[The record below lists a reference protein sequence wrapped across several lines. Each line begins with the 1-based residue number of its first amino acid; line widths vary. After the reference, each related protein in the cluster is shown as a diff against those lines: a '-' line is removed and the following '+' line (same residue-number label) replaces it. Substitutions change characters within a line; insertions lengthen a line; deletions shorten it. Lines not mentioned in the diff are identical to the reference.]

1 MNKEDPEISNLV
13 AAINREAHGDKSIS
27 TEVSPED
34 GPADK
39 NILVR
44 LTNKDRERW
53 KEASERVGVT
63 MSQLIRDTVNDKVTE
78 IIDCSHPTN
87 MRRYY
92 PWSEFC
98 LKCGTRIR

>member
-1 MNKEDPEISNLV
+1 MNKDPEISNLV
-13 AAINREAHGDKSIS
+13 AAIDREAHGDKSIS

-53 KEASERVGVT
+53 KEASERIGVT
-63 MSQLIRDTVNDKVTE
+63 MSQMIRDAVNVKVIE
-78 IIDCSHPTN
+78 VLDCSHPTN

-98 LKCGTRIR
+98 LKCSTRIF

>member
-1 MNKEDPEISNLV
+1 MNKDPEISNLV
-13 AAINREAHGDKSIS
+13 AAIDREAHGDKSIS

-53 KEASERVGVT
+53 KEASEKIGVT
-63 MSQLIRDTVNDKVTE
+63 MSQMIRDAVNVKVIE
-78 IIDCSHPTN
+78 VLDCSHPTN
-87 MRRYY
+87 LRRYY

-98 LKCGTRIR
+98 LKCSTRIF

>member
-1 MNKEDPEISNLV
+1 MNKDPEISNLV
-13 AAINREAHGDKSIS
+13 AAIDREAHGDKSIS
-27 TEVSPED
+27 TDVSPED

-53 KEASERVGVT
+53 KEASEKIGVT
-63 MSQLIRDTVNDKVTE
+63 MSQMIRDAVNVKVIE
-78 IIDCSHPTN
+78 VLDCSHPTN

-98 LKCGTRIR
+98 LKCSTRIF

>member
-1 MNKEDPEISNLV
+1 MNKDPEISNLV
-13 AAINREAHGDKSIS
+13 AAIDREAHGDMSIS
-27 TEVSPED
+27 AEVSPED

-53 KEASERVGVT
+53 KEASEKVGLT
-63 MSQLIRDTVNDKVTE
+63 MSQMIRDTVNEKVTE

>member
-1 MNKEDPEISNLV
+1 MNKDPEISNLV
-13 AAINREAHGDKSIS
+13 AAIDREAHGDKSIS

-53 KEASERVGVT
+53 KEASEKIGVT
-63 MSQLIRDTVNDKVTE
+63 MSQMIRDAVNVKVIE
-78 IIDCSHPTN
+78 VLDCSNPTN

-98 LKCGTRIR
+98 LKCSTRIF

>member
-1 MNKEDPEISNLV
+1 MNEEDQEISNLV
-13 AAINREAHGDKSIS
+13 SAIDREAHGDKSIS

-53 KEASERVGVT
+53 KEASEKIGVT
-63 MSQLIRDTVNDKVTE
+63 MSQMIRDTVNDKVTE
-78 IIDCSHPTN
+78 IIDCSHPIN

-98 LKCGTRIR
+98 LKCQRRLR

>member
-1 MNKEDPEISNLV
+1 MNKDPEISNLV
-13 AAINREAHGDKSIS
+13 AAIDREAHGDKSIS

-53 KEASERVGVT
+53 KEASEKIGVT
-63 MSQLIRDTVNDKVTE
+63 MSQMIRDAVNVKVIE
-78 IIDCSHPTN
+78 VLDCPHPTN

-98 LKCGTRIR
+98 LKCSTRIF

>member
-1 MNKEDPEISNLV
+1 MNKDPEISNLV
-13 AAINREAHGDKSIS
+13 AAIDREAHGDMSIS

-53 KEASERVGVT
+53 KEASEKVGLT
-63 MSQLIRDTVNDKVTE
+63 MSQMIRDTVNEKVTE

>member
-1 MNKEDPEISNLV
+1 MNKDPEISNLV
-13 AAINREAHGDKSIS
+13 AAIDREAHGDMSIS

-53 KEASERVGVT
+53 KQASEKVGVT
-63 MSQLIRDTVNDKVTE
+63 MSQMIRDTVNEKVTE

>member
-1 MNKEDPEISNLV
+1 MNKDPEISNLV
-13 AAINREAHGDKSIS
+13 AAIDREAHGDKSIS

-44 LTNKDRERW
+44 LTNKDRERC
-53 KEASERVGVT
+53 KEASEKIGVT
-63 MSQLIRDTVNDKVTE
+63 MSQMIRDAVNVKVIE
-78 IIDCSHPTN
+78 VLDCSHPTN

-98 LKCGTRIR
+98 LKCSTRIF

>member
-1 MNKEDPEISNLV
+1 MNKDPEISNLV
-13 AAINREAHGDKSIS
+13 AAIDREAHGDKSIS

-53 KEASERVGVT
+53 KEASEKIGVT
-63 MSQLIRDTVNDKVTE
+63 MSQLIRDAVNVKVIE
-78 IIDCSHPTN
+78 VLDCSHPTN

-98 LKCGTRIR
+98 LKCSTRIF

>member
-1 MNKEDPEISNLV
+1 MSEKDQEISNLV
-13 AAINREAHGDKSIS
+13 SAIDREAHGDMSMS

-53 KEASERVGVT
+53 KEASEKMGVT
-63 MSQLIRDTVNDKVTE
+63 MSQMIRDTVNAKVTE
-78 IIDCSHPTN
+78 IIDCSHPVN

-98 LKCGTRIR
+98 LKCQHRLR